1 MLTGQKVVEVSK
13 GIAHSK
19 LVKAFML
26 AITVGIFIY
35 WLVEINPPPVEEYY
49 Y

>member
-1 MLTGQKVVEVSK
+1 MLTGRKVVDISK
-13 GIAHSK
+13 AITHSK
-19 LVKAFML
+19 LVKALVL
-26 AITVGIFIY
+26 ALVVGIFVY